1 MNLHEFQGKE
11 ILKSFGVAIQE
22 GIVVNQIENAVESAK
37 KTHRINWY
45 ILVCC

>member
-22 GIVVNQIENAVESAK
+22 GIVVDQIENAVESAK
-37 KTHRINWY
+37 KLTE
-45 ILVCC
+45 LTE